1 MSLSPLLIR
10 QFDLFKPLDDDTLQ
24 ALANAASLVEVA
36 KRQVVME
43 KNQHAHSL
51 GLLLDGRLQGI
62 DITLDGREAGLYF
75 VEPYDFFGELAVVD
89 KNPASEFVIALT
101 PSKFV
106 MIPADIARKL
116 ITQSAEVANS
126 INQRLAQRLRE
137 AMSQRSLLTLPTPIQ
152 RVCAQLIQLTP
163 KSAGGAP
170 NIAFAPT
177 HQDIAIMI
185 NTTRETVTRVFQK
198 LQADGVIA
206 RNGQNILIL
215 NLEYLQKVATGEIE
229 VKK

>member
-10 QFDLFKPLDDDTLQ
+10 QFDLFKPLDDATVQ
-24 ALANAASLVEVA
+24 VLADSARLVEVA

-43 KNQHAHSL
+43 KNQLAHSL

-89 KNPASEFVIALT
+89 QQPASEFVVALT

-106 MIPADIARKL
+106 MIPAEMARSL
-116 ITQSAEVANS
+116 INQSAQVANS

-137 AMSQRSLLTLPTPIQ
+137 AMSQRTLLTLPTPLQ
-152 RVCAQLIQLTP
+152 RVCAQLIQLSP
-163 KSAGGAP
+163 KASGAEP
-170 NIAFAPT
+170 TIAFAPT

-198 LQADGVIA
+198 LQAEGVIA

-215 NLEYLQKVATGEIE
+215 KLDSLQKLANG
-229 VKK
+229 

>member
-10 QFDLFKPLDDDTLQ
+10 QFDLFKPLDDNTVQ
-24 ALANAASLVEVA
+24 VLANAASLVEVA

-43 KNQHAHSL
+43 KNQLAHSL

-75 VEPYDFFGELAVVD
+75 VEPHDFFGELAVVD
-89 KNPASEFVIALT
+89 QKPASEFVVALT

-106 MIPADIARKL
+106 MIPADMARSL
-116 ITQSAEVANS
+116 INQSAQVANS

-137 AMSQRSLLTLPTPIQ
+137 AMSQRTLLTLPTPLQ
-152 RVCAQLIQLTP
+152 RVCAQLIQLSP
-163 KSAGGAP
+163 KAP
-170 NIAFAPT
+170 TAAPTIAFAPT

-215 NLEYLQKVATGEIE
+215 KLDYLQKVANGEIE

>member
-10 QFDLFKPLDDDTLQ
+10 QFDLFKTLDDKTIQ
-24 ALANAASLVEVA
+24 ILADSASLVEVA

-43 KNQHAHSL
+43 KNQLAHSL
-51 GLLLDGRLQGI
+51 GLLLDGRMQGI

-89 KNPASEFVIALT
+89 QKPTSEFVIALT
-101 PSKFV
+101 VSKFV
-106 MIPADIARKL
+106 MIPADMARSL
-116 ITQSAEVANS
+116 FTQSAEVANS

-137 AMSQRSLLTLPTPIQ
+137 AMSQRTLLTLPTPLQ
-152 RVCAQLIQLTP
+152 RVCAQLIQLSP
-163 KSAGGAP
+163 KAP
-170 NIAFAPT
+170 DTEPTIACAPT

-215 NLEYLQKVATGEIE
+215 NLEYLQKVSNGEIE

>member
-10 QFDLFKPLDDDTLQ
+10 QFDLFKPLDDATVQ
-24 ALANAASLVEVA
+24 VLADSARLVEVA

-43 KNQHAHSL
+43 KNQLAHSL

-89 KNPASEFVIALT
+89 QQPASEFVVALT

-106 MIPADIARKL
+106 MIPAEMARSL
-116 ITQSAEVANS
+116 INQSAQVANS

-137 AMSQRSLLTLPTPIQ
+137 AMSQRTLLTLPTPLQ
-152 RVCAQLIQLTP
+152 RVCAQLIQLSP
-163 KSAGGAP
+163 KASAAEP
-170 NIAFAPT
+170 TIAFAPT

-198 LQADGVIA
+198 LQAEGVIA

-215 NLEYLQKVATGEIE
+215 KLDSLQKLANGETE
-229 VKK
+229 AGK